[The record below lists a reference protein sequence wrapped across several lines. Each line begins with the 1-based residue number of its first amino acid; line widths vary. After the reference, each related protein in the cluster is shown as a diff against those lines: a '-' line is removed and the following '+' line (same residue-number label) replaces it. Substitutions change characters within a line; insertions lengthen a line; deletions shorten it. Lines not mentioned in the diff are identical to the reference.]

1 MEYLENLFL
10 FGGIILMAFFLIG
23 HLSQR
28 LRVPSLLMY
37 MVLGVALGWMV
48 TETAQT
54 ALGQVADL
62 GIVLLFFLLGL
73 QFPLNRLV
81 SISRKIWKVGFADIA
96 LSFGVTAILAYLFGF
111 DSLSALIVGG
121 VAYAS
126 SSSITVRMLEETG
139 RTSTP
144 EGEFKLALLIFED
157 IAAPVMVSV
166 LLGLSIEGT
175 VTLSTLGLLFLKVV
189 LMTGLTLVIAF
200 YGFRRLDLFVKRY
213 STRDFMPL
221 LTAAIAFIWAG
232 FAVYLGLS
240 KLLGAFL
247 AGVMLAETG
256 ASRELGRTMV
266 HAKDLT
272 LPFFFFTFGSSLT
285 FGATIL
291 APALLIVLILWGVV
305 AKVIV
310 GLWGGRSYGLS
321 HEGSLRAAFSLVQ
334 RGEFSVVIAAMAE
347 TALRVF
353 SGVYILVTAT
363 FGVVMFRNAPRIADA
378 ISRVLA
384 RRRHAR
390 SANGG

>member
-10 FGGIILMAFFLIG
+10 LGGIILMAFFLVG
-23 HLSQR
+23 HISQR

-37 MVLGVALGWMV
+37 TVLGVALAWMV

-54 ALGQVADL
+54 ALDQVADL

-81 SISRKIWKVGFADIA
+81 SISRKIWTVGFLDIA
-96 LSFGVTAILAYLFGF
+96 LSFGVTALLAYLFGF
-111 DSLSALIVGG
+111 ELLPALIVGG

-139 RTSTP
+139 RTGTP

-166 LLGLSIEGT
+166 LLGLSLEGT
-175 VTLSTLGLLFLKVV
+175 VTLAALGSLFAKVV
-189 LMTGLTLVIAF
+189 LMTGLTLLIALF
-200 YGFRRLDLFVKRY
+200 GFRRLELFVKRY
-213 STRDFMPL
+213 ASRDFMPL

-256 ASRELGRTMV
+256 ASRDLGRTMV
-266 HAKDLT
+266 HLKELT

-291 APALLIVLILWGVV
+291 APVLLILLILWGVI

-321 HEGSLRAAFSLVQ
+321 FEGALRAAFSLVQ

-353 SGVYILVTAT
+353 SGIYILVTAT
-363 FGVVMFRNAPRIADA
+363 LGVVLFRNAPRIADA

-390 SANGG
+390 SAK

>member
-1 MEYLENLFL
+1 MENLFL
-10 FGGIILMAFFLIG
+10 LGGIILMAFFLVG

-28 LRVPSLLMY
+28 LRVPSLLLY
-37 MVLGVALGWMV
+37 MVLGVALAWV
-48 TETAQT
+48 IADTAQP
-54 ALGQVADL
+54 ALGQAGDL

-81 SISRKIWKVGFADIA
+81 SVSRKIWRVGFADIGLNFGITA
-96 LSFGVTAILAYLFGF
+96 LLAYLFGF
-111 DSLSALIVGG
+111 DLLSALIVGG

-139 RTSTP
+139 RTATP

-166 LLGLSIEGT
+166 LLGLTLQGT
-175 VTLSTLGLLFLKVV
+175 VTLSALGLLFAKVM
-189 LMTGLTLVIAF
+189 LMTALTLVIAF

-213 STRDFMPL
+213 ATRDFMPL
-221 LTAAIAFIWAG
+221 LTAAIAFLWAG

-256 ASRELGRTMV
+256 ASRDLGRTMV
-266 HAKDLT
+266 HLKNLT

-291 APALLIVLILWGVV
+291 APVLLIVLILWGVV
-305 AKVIV
+305 AKLIV

-321 HEGSLRAAFSLVQ
+321 IEGSLRAAFSLVQ

-363 FGVVMFRNAPRIADA
+363 FGVMLFRNAPRIADA
-378 ISRVLA
+378 VSRFLA
-384 RRRHAR
+384 RRKHAR